1 MSARLVV
8 GLGNPGSEYA
18 GTRHNVGFRVVDRV
32 AEACGATWQRKFRG
46 VVARV
51 RLSGEEA
58 WLLKPE
64 TYMNL
69 SGAAVAEAV
78 RFFKLGASDWV
89 VVHDDMELEFG
100 RVQVKDGGGHGG
112 HNGLRSIEAVL
123 GGGFGRVRC
132 GIGRPPADWDPADF
146 VLSRLREDERVGW
159 EEMISRAAEAA
170 RVFGEKGLVAAMNRT
185 NRSRPRKASE

>member
-1 MSARLVV
+1 MPMRLIV
-8 GLGNPGSEYA
+8 GLGNPGDEYA
-18 GTRHNVGFRVVDRV
+18 ATRHNVGFRVVEEV
-32 AEACGATWQRKFRG
+32 AAASGATWQRKFRG
-46 VVARV
+46 VAARV

-69 SGAAVAEAV
+69 SGEAVAEAV
-78 RFFKLGASDWV
+78 RFFKLGADDWV

-112 HNGLRSIEAVL
+112 HNGLRSIEGRCGA
-123 GGGFGRVRC
+123 GFGRVRC
-132 GIGRPPADWDPADF
+132 GIGRPPAEWDPADF
-146 VLSRLREDERVGW
+146 VLSRLREDERDGW

-170 RVFGEKGLVAAMNRT
+170 RVFGERGLVAAMNRM